1 VHLMRFAWHLSNGLL
16 AAAMVLDLLI
26 GDPAWLPH
34 PVRLI
39 GKLIDSGERRLR
51 SGDPGCDLRRG
62 AMLTVAVVLSTIAAS
77 WIAIGA
83 AALIAPLCG
92 AAVAVILAW
101 TTIALR
107 GLGDAAAAVQTAL
120 EWADLTAAR
129 DAMPAL
135 VGRDPQTL
143 DADGMIRATVESVAE
158 NSSDGVIAPLLYLFL
173 GGPAAAMAY
182 KAINTLDSMI
192 GHADAR
198 YLYFGRWAARL
209 DDCAN
214 FIPARLSAGCLFAA
228 AAILQ
233 QRPLQAIRVCLA
245 DARRHPSPNAGF
257 PESAMA
263 GALGIQL
270 GGAAVY
276 GGEMEMRPLIGAAHR
291 PVALS
296 DIAAARR
303 LLWVQTT
310 VAFIVL
316 AAARML
322 IVWLWTR

>member
-1 VHLMRFAWHLSNGLL
+1 VSLAWHLPTGLI
-16 AAAMVLDLLI
+16 AAAALLDLLT
-26 GDPAWLPH
+26 GDPVWLPH

-39 GKLIDSGERRLR
+39 GALIELGERRWW
-51 SGDPGCDLRRG
+51 SGDCARDLWRG
-62 AMLTVAVVLSTIAAS
+62 AMLTGAVVVCAAAAC

-83 AALIAPLCG
+83 AALIAPVC
-92 AAVAVILAW
+92 AAGVAVMLAW

-107 GLGDAAAAVQTAL
+107 GLDEAAAAVQAAL
-120 EWADLTAAR
+120 AREDLAAAR
-129 DAMPAL
+129 AAMPAL

-143 DADGMIRATVESVAE
+143 DRDGMIRATVESVAE
-158 NSSDGVIAPLLYLFL
+158 NSSDGVIAPLLYLFI
-173 GGPAAAMAY
+173 GGPVAAMAY

-192 GHADAR
+192 GHRDER

-214 FIPARLSAGCLFAA
+214 YIPARLSAACLFAA

-233 QRPLQAIRVCLA
+233 QRPLQAVRVCLS

-263 GALGIQL
+263 GALGVQL

-276 GGEMEMRPLIGAAHR
+276 AGEVEMRPLIGAAQR
-291 PVALS
+291 PLELS
-296 DIAAARR
+296 DLAAARR
-303 LLWVQTT
+303 LLWVQAA
-310 VAFIVL
+310 VAFIL
-316 AAARML
+316 MAAARML